1 MLKNSKTLTLF
12 RNESLAKYSN
22 FKIGGNAK
30 LLAKCGDIDSLLD
43 CISYAK
49 QHNIKYKIIGGG
61 TNILFDDLGFN
72 GLIIRYEA
80 DRLLFQDNIISAEA
94 GCKISKILQ
103 FGLVNDF
110 GGYEFM
116 CGVPT
121 LLGGSIVNNFGAYEQ
136 SIGANIL
143 NVTILRGSKI
153 MYLPA
158 SKCKFEYHKS
168 AFQSSKDIILS
179 ADLKTTHKSPTQ
191 ISAEIIKY
199 TKLRGKTQPIAYPN
213 CGSIFKREGEVIP
226 AKLIDDANLKGLNVG
241 DAEVSKIHS
250 GFIINK
256 GNAKCED
263 VLKLIELVK
272 QKIFE
277 KYDVI
282 LNEEI
287 EYLPY

>member
-1 MLKNSKTLTLF
+1 MLKNSKTLTLLK
-12 RNESLAKYSN
+12 NESLAKYSN

-30 LLAKCGDIDSLLD
+30 MLAICKNIDALLD
-43 CISYAK
+43 CLAYAK
-49 QHNIKYKIIGGG
+49 QHCIKYKIIGGG

-72 GLIIRYEA
+72 GLIIKYEA
-80 DRLLFQDNIISAEA
+80 ERLEFANNTLSAEA

-143 NVTILRGSKI
+143 EVVVLRGSRI
-153 MYLPA
+153 LYLSP

-168 AFQSSKDIILS
+168 AFQNSKDIILS
-179 ADLKTTHKSPTQ
+179 ANLKTEHKSPMQ

-199 TKLRGKTQPIAYPN
+199 TKLRGKTQPISYPN
-213 CGSIFKREGEVIP
+213 CGSVFKRDNLTIP
-226 AKLIDDANLKGLNVG
+226 AKLIDEAGLKGVSVG

-256 GNAKCED
+256 GNATSGD
-263 VLKLIELVK
+263 VLKLINQIK
-272 QKIFE
+272 QIIFE
-277 KYDVI
+277 KYHII
-282 LNEEI
+282 LREEI
-287 EYLPY
+287 EFVSY